1 MVIRRYV
8 LITIPLACLIIILVS
23 LIVYR
28 PTENKVQENQGPS
41 LSQKQQKVTPSPAKK
56 SQGRSKNSD
65 TIRQSVEELSM
76 PSYDEKGKEVL
87 VLRGEST
94 ILQNDNV
101 YKIISP
107 EIEVMD
113 SADTENGTQ
122 TILITS
128 ENGEMNNV
136 SREGYLSDNVVV
148 HFDVDTKL
156 TTDYLRY
163 LPNKNLVHTDNPVTI
178 MGNGT
183 KIIGEGCEI
192 DLINKKMS
200 IKKDVVMEMSGIKN
214 DPFSTSDKPQKQE
227 AETSSEDTV
236 TAEDADVKE
245 TKEAKEAKTEN
256 TVIRSNGQLVFEKLV
271 DAQML
276 TFHDQ
281 VVMKIGATTVFSDKL
296 VIYIDPATKQAK
308 QSIATGSVL
317 ASQDG
322 KIAKGN
328 MLTWDMNTQSATL
341 EDDRQAAEFVQEGL
355 NLYAGKMIF
364 YKNIGR
370 IDVPAA
376 GTLQVE
382 PKKKGKTANN
392 AEEPDVDVINIAWE
406 GSMAYVS
413 DAREAVFE
421 KDVEVRKENS
431 ILSCNHLKVKLSDH
445 DSSIMSMK
453 GSEDVHIVN
462 RKEGGLVSEAVG
474 DQVVWNVKNKISI
487 LRGYPFV
494 ILKDGE
500 SRQIFS
506 PKVVFYEGGHNMLCE
521 GEGSLY
527 EKADKLQSQGAAEDE
542 DLKIKWLKKMFYN
555 ADMGKA
561 SFYEGVEATKGG
573 ERLNSDQMDAYFD
586 DNQKMTKLIAAGNV
600 YFLSKNLDENEGF
613 GSFLT
618 WDFIQNTALLTGKPK
633 AELRKGGSRTFSE
646 EVYFNMAKNQITWEG
661 SPHWQVIDK
670 QQSGK

>member
-1 MVIRRYV
+1 M
-8 LITIPLACLIIILVS
+8 
-23 LIVYR
+23 
-28 PTENKVQENQGPS
+28 QEHQSPN
-41 LSQKQQKVTPSPAKK
+41 QKQQQKETPVSTKK
-56 SQGRSKNSD
+56 SQGRPKNTD

-87 VLRGEST
+87 VLRGENT

-101 YKIISP
+101 YKIIAP
-107 EIEVMD
+107 EIEVLD

-128 ENGEMNNV
+128 EKGEMNNV

-163 LPNKNLVHTDNPVTI
+163 LPNKNQVYTENPVTI
-178 MGNGT
+178 LGNGI

-192 DLINKKMS
+192 DLVNKKMC
-200 IKKDVVMEMSGIKN
+200 IKKDVVMEMSGMKN
-214 DPFSTSDKPQKQE
+214 DPFSSPNKPPKQDDK
-227 AETSSEDTV
+227 TSSEDAV
-236 TAEDADVKE
+236 SAEDTDAKEVKE
-245 TKEAKEAKTEN
+245 PTDAKTEK
-256 TVIRSNGQLVFEKLV
+256 TVIRSSGQLVFEKQV
-271 DAQML
+271 DSQIL
-276 TFHDQ
+276 TFYEQ

-308 QSIATGSVL
+308 LSIASGNVI
-317 ASQDG
+317 ASQEG

-328 MLTWDMNTQSATL
+328 VLTWDVNTQSATL

-355 NLYAGKMIF
+355 NMYAGKMIF

-370 IDVPAA
+370 IDAPSA

-382 PKKKGKTANN
+382 PKKKGAAVKNT
-392 AEEPDVDVINIAWE
+392 EKSGVDVINIEWQ

-413 DAREAVFE
+413 DAREAIFE
-421 KDVEVRKENS
+421 KDVAVRKENS
-431 ILSCNHLKVKLSDH
+431 ILTCDHLKVKLSDH
-445 DSSIMSMK
+445 DDSIMSLK
-453 GSEDVHIVN
+453 GSENVHIIKQ
-462 RKEGGLVSEAVG
+462 KEDGLVSEAVG
-474 DQVVWNVKNKISI
+474 DQIVWNVKNKISV
-487 LRGYPFV
+487 LRGDPFV

-500 SRQIFS
+500 NRQIFS
-506 PKVVFYEGGHNMLCE
+506 PKVVFYEEAHNMLCE

-527 EKADKLQSQGAAEDE
+527 EKTDKLNSQGDAENE
-542 DLKIKWLKKMFYN
+542 DLKVKWLKKMFYD
-555 ADMGKA
+555 AGLSKA
-561 SFYEGVEATKGG
+561 SFYEGVEAVKGG

-586 DNQKMTKLIAAGNV
+586 GNRKMTKLIAAGNV
-600 YFLSKNLDENEGF
+600 YFLSKNLEGNEGL

-661 SPHWQVIDK
+661 NPHWQVIDK
-670 QQSGK
+670 QQSGKK

>member
-1 MVIRRYV
+1 MAIRRYV
-8 LITIPLACLIIILVS
+8 LLTIPLVCLIIIFVS

-28 PTENKVQENQGPS
+28 PTENKESQ
-41 LSQKQQKVTPSPAKK
+41 SQKQKETPASTKK
-56 SQGRSKNSD
+56 SQERTKNSD

-76 PSYDEKGKEVL
+76 PSYDEKGKEIL
-87 VLRGEST
+87 VLRGENT
-94 ILQNDNV
+94 ILLNDNV
-101 YKIISP
+101 YKIIAP

-113 SADTENGTQ
+113 STDTENGTQ

-128 ENGEMNNV
+128 DKGEMNNV

-156 TTDYLRY
+156 NTDYLRY
-163 LPNKNLVHTDNPVTI
+163 LPNKNQVYTDNPVTI
-178 MGNGT
+178 LGNGT

-192 DLINKKMS
+192 DLINKKMW
-200 IKKDVVMEMSGIKN
+200 IKKDVVMEMGGMKN
-214 DPFSTSDKPQKQE
+214 DPFFMPDKSPKQE
-227 AETSSEDTV
+227 SETSSEDTV
-236 TAEDADVKE
+236 PAEAAD
-245 TKEAKEAKTEN
+245 AKEAKTEK
-256 TVIRSNGQLVFEKLV
+256 TVIRSSGQLVFEKQV
-271 DAQML
+271 DAQIL
-276 TFHDQ
+276 TFNDQ

-296 VIYIDPATKQAK
+296 IIYIDPATKQAK
-308 QSIATGSVL
+308 QSVAIGSVL
-317 ASQDG
+317 ASQEG

-328 MLTWDMNTQSATL
+328 MLTWDVNTQSATL
-341 EDDRQAAEFVQEGL
+341 EDDRQAEFVQEGM
-355 NLYAGKMIF
+355 NLYAEKMIF

-370 IDVPAA
+370 IDVPSA

-382 PKKKGKTANN
+382 PKKKGKTAGN
-392 AEEPDVDVINIAWE
+392 AEESDVDVINIAWE

-413 DAREAVFE
+413 DAREATFE
-421 KDVEVRKENS
+421 KDVAVRRENS

-445 DSSIMSMK
+445 DDSIMSLK
-453 GSEDVHIVN
+453 GLENVHIIKQ
-462 RKEGGLVSEAVG
+462 KEGGLVSEAVG

-500 SRQIFS
+500 NRQIFS

-527 EKADKLQSQGAAEDE
+527 EKADKLHSQDEAENE
-542 DLKIKWLKKMFYN
+542 DLKVKWLKKMFYN
-555 ADMGKA
+555 AELKKA

-573 ERLNSDQMDAYFD
+573 ERLDSDQMDAYFD
-586 DNQKMTKLIAAGNV
+586 GNQKMTKLIAAGNV
-600 YFLSKNLDENEGF
+600 YFLSKNLDGNEGL

>member
-1 MVIRRYV
+1 MPIRRYV
-8 LITIPLACLIIILVS
+8 LLTIPLVCFIIILVS

-28 PTENKVQENQGPS
+28 PTEDKVQEHQSPN
-41 LSQKQQKVTPSPAKK
+41 QKQQQKETPVPAKK
-56 SQGRSKNSD
+56 SQGRSKNTD

-87 VLRGEST
+87 VLRGENT

-101 YKIISP
+101 YKIIAP
-107 EIEVMD
+107 EIEVLD
-113 SADTENGTQ
+113 STDTENGTQ

-128 ENGEMNNV
+128 EKGEMNNV

-163 LPNKNLVHTDNPVTI
+163 LPNKNQVYTDNPVTI
-178 MGNGT
+178 IGNGT

-192 DLINKKMS
+192 DLVNKKMW
-200 IKKDVVMEMSGIKN
+200 IKKDVVMEMSGMKN
-214 DPFSTSDKPQKQE
+214 DPFSSSNKPPKQDD
-227 AETSSEDTV
+227 ETSSEDAAP
-236 TAEDADVKE
+236 AEDTDAKEVKE
-245 TKEAKEAKTEN
+245 TKDAKTEK
-256 TVIRSNGQLVFEKLV
+256 TVIRSSGQLVFEKQV
-271 DAQML
+271 DSQML
-276 TFHDQ
+276 TFHEQ

-308 QSIATGSVL
+308 LSIASGNVL
-317 ASQDG
+317 ASQEG

-328 MLTWDMNTQSATL
+328 VLTWDVNTQSATL

-355 NLYAGKMIF
+355 NMYAGKMIF

-370 IDVPAA
+370 IDAPSA

-382 PKKKGKTANN
+382 PKKKGTAVKNTGKS
-392 AEEPDVDVINIAWE
+392 DVDVINIEWQ

-413 DAREAVFE
+413 DAREAMFE
-421 KDVEVRKENS
+421 KDVAVRKENS
-431 ILSCNHLKVKLSDH
+431 ILSCDHLKVKLSDH
-445 DSSIMSMK
+445 DDSIMSLK
-453 GSEDVHIVN
+453 GSENVHIIKQ
-462 RKEGGLVSEAVG
+462 KEDGLVSEAVG
-474 DQVVWNVKNKISI
+474 DQVVWNVKNKISV

-500 SRQIFS
+500 NRQIFS
-506 PKVVFYEGGHNMLCE
+506 PKVVFYEDAHNMLCE

-527 EKADKLQSQGAAEDE
+527 EKTDKPNSQGEAENE
-542 DLKIKWLKKMFYN
+542 DLKVKWLKKMFYN
-555 ADMGKA
+555 AELSKA
-561 SFYEGVEATKGG
+561 SFYEGVEAVKGG
-573 ERLNSDQMDAYFD
+573 ERLDSDQMDAYFD
-586 DNQKMTKLIAAGNV
+586 GNRKMTKLIAAGNV
-600 YFLSKNLDENEGF
+600 YFFSKNLEGNEGL

-661 SPHWQVIDK
+661 NPHWQVIDK

>member
-1 MVIRRYV
+1 KLIMPIRRYV
-8 LITIPLACLIIILVS
+8 LLTIPLACLIIIFVS

-28 PTENKVQENQGPS
+28 PTENKESQ
-41 LSQKQQKVTPSPAKK
+41 SQKQKETQAPAKK
-56 SQGRSKNSD
+56 SQERTKNSD

-76 PSYDEKGKEVL
+76 PSYDEKGKEIL
-87 VLRGEST
+87 VLRGENT
-94 ILQNDNV
+94 ILLNDNV
-101 YKIISP
+101 YKIIAP

-113 SADTENGTQ
+113 STDTENGTQ

-128 ENGEMNNV
+128 DKGEMNNV

-156 TTDYLRY
+156 NTDYLRY
-163 LPNKNLVHTDNPVTI
+163 LPNKNQVYTDNPVTI
-178 MGNGT
+178 LGNGT

-192 DLINKKMS
+192 DLINKKMW
-200 IKKDVVMEMSGIKN
+200 IKKDVVMEMGGMKN
-214 DPFSTSDKPQKQE
+214 DPFFMPDKSPKQE

-236 TAEDADVKE
+236 PAEAADA
-245 TKEAKEAKTEN
+245 KEAKEAKTEK
-256 TVIRSNGQLVFEKLV
+256 TVIRSSGQLVFEKQV
-271 DAQML
+271 DAQIL
-276 TFHDQ
+276 TFNDQ

-296 VIYIDPATKQAK
+296 IIYIDPVTKQAK
-308 QSIATGSVL
+308 QSIAIGSVL
-317 ASQDG
+317 ASQEG

-328 MLTWDMNTQSATL
+328 MLTWDVNTQSATL
-341 EDDRQAAEFVQEGL
+341 EDDRQAEFVQEGM
-355 NLYAGKMIF
+355 NLYAEKMIF

-382 PKKKGKTANN
+382 PKKKGKTAGN
-392 AEEPDVDVINIAWE
+392 AEESDVDVINIAWE

-413 DAREAVFE
+413 DAREATFE
-421 KDVEVRKENS
+421 KDVAVIRENS

-445 DSSIMSMK
+445 DDNIMSLK
-453 GSEDVHIVN
+453 GWEDVHIIN
-462 RKEGGLVSEAVG
+462 QKEGGLVSEAVG
-474 DQVVWNVKNKISI
+474 DQVIWNVKNKISV
-487 LRGYPFV
+487 LRGDPFV

-500 SRQIFS
+500 DRQIFS

-527 EKADKLQSQGAAEDE
+527 EKADKLHSQDEAENE
-542 DLKIKWLKKMFYN
+542 DLKVKWLKKMFYN
-555 ADMGKA
+555 AELRKA
-561 SFYEGVEATKGG
+561 SFYEGVEATRGG
-573 ERLNSDQMDAYFD
+573 ERLDSDQMDAYFD
-586 DNQKMTKLIAAGNV
+586 GNQKMTKLIAAGNV
-600 YFLSKNLDENEGF
+600 YFLSKNLDGNEGL

-670 QQSGK
+670 QQSDR

>member
-1 MVIRRYV
+1 MAIRRYV
-8 LITIPLACLIIILVS
+8 LITIPLACLIIIFVS

-28 PTENKVQENQGPS
+28 PTENKESQ
-41 LSQKQQKVTPSPAKK
+41 SQKQKETPAPTKK
-56 SQGRSKNSD
+56 SLDRSKNSD

-87 VLRGEST
+87 VLRGENT
-94 ILQNDNV
+94 ILLNDNV
-101 YKIISP
+101 YKIIAP

-113 SADTENGTQ
+113 STDTESGTQ

-128 ENGEMNNV
+128 DKGEMNNV

-148 HFDVDTKL
+148 HFDSETKL
-156 TTDYLRY
+156 NTDYLRY
-163 LPNKNLVHTDNPVTI
+163 LPNKNMVYTDNPVTI
-178 MGNGT
+178 LGNGT
-183 KIIGEGCEI
+183 KITGEGCEI
-192 DLINKKMS
+192 DLINKKMW
-200 IKKDVVMEMSGIKN
+200 IKKDVVMEMGGMKN
-214 DPFSTSDKPQKQE
+214 DPFFMPDKSPKQE
-227 AETSSEDTV
+227 SETSSEDTV
-236 TAEDADVKE
+236 SAEAEAADA
-245 TKEAKEAKTEN
+245 KEAKEVKTEK
-256 TVIRSNGQLVFEKLV
+256 TVIRSSGQLVFEKQV
-271 DAQML
+271 DAQIL
-276 TFHDQ
+276 TFNDQ

-296 VIYIDPATKQAK
+296 IIYIDPATKQAK
-308 QSIATGSVL
+308 QSIAIGSVL
-317 ASQDG
+317 ASQEG

-328 MLTWDMNTQSATL
+328 MLTWDVNTQSATL
-341 EDDRQAAEFVQEGL
+341 EDDHQAEFVQEGM
-355 NLYAGKMIF
+355 NLYAAKMIF
-364 YKNIGR
+364 YTNIGR

-382 PKKKGKTANN
+382 PKKKGKAAGN
-392 AEEPDVDVINIAWE
+392 AEESDVDVINIAWE
-406 GSMAYVS
+406 GRMAYVS
-413 DAREAVFE
+413 DAREATFE
-421 KDVEVRKENS
+421 KDVAVRREDS

-445 DSSIMSMK
+445 DDSIMSLK
-453 GSEDVHIVN
+453 GLENVHIIKQ
-462 RKEGGLVSEAVG
+462 KEGGLVSEAVG

-500 SRQIFS
+500 NRQIFS
-506 PKVVFYEGGHNMLCE
+506 PKVVFYEDGHNMLCE

-527 EKADKLQSQGAAEDE
+527 EKADKLHSQDEAEAENE
-542 DLKIKWLKKMFYN
+542 DLKVKWLKKMFYN
-555 ADMGKA
+555 AALRKA

-573 ERLNSDQMDAYFD
+573 ERLDSDQMDAYFD
-586 DNQKMTKLIAAGNV
+586 GNQKMTKLIAAGNV
-600 YFLSKNLDENEGF
+600 YFLSKNLDGNEGL

>member
-1 MVIRRYV
+1 MAIRRYV
-8 LITIPLACLIIILVS
+8 LLTIPLVCLIIIFVS

-28 PTENKVQENQGPS
+28 PTENKESQ
-41 LSQKQQKVTPSPAKK
+41 SQKQKETPASTKK
-56 SQGRSKNSD
+56 SQERTKNSD

-76 PSYDEKGKEVL
+76 PSYDEKGKEIL
-87 VLRGEST
+87 VLRGENT
-94 ILQNDNV
+94 ILLNDNV
-101 YKIISP
+101 YKIIAP

-113 SADTENGTQ
+113 STDTENGTQ

-128 ENGEMNNV
+128 DKGEMNNV

-156 TTDYLRY
+156 NTDYLRY
-163 LPNKNLVHTDNPVTI
+163 LPNKNQVYTDNPVTI
-178 MGNGT
+178 LGNGT

-192 DLINKKMS
+192 DLINKKMW
-200 IKKDVVMEMSGIKN
+200 IKKDVVMEMGGMKN
-214 DPFSTSDKPQKQE
+214 DPFFMPDKSPKQE
-227 AETSSEDTV
+227 SETSSEDTV
-236 TAEDADVKE
+236 PAEAAD
-245 TKEAKEAKTEN
+245 AKEAKTEK
-256 TVIRSNGQLVFEKLV
+256 TVIRSSGQLVFEKQV
-271 DAQML
+271 DAQIL
-276 TFHDQ
+276 TFNDQ

-296 VIYIDPATKQAK
+296 IIYIDPATKQAK
-308 QSIATGSVL
+308 QSIAIGSVL
-317 ASQDG
+317 ASQEG

-328 MLTWDMNTQSATL
+328 MLTWDVNTQSATL
-341 EDDRQAAEFVQEGL
+341 EDDRQAEFVQEGM
-355 NLYAGKMIF
+355 NLYAEKMIF

-370 IDVPAA
+370 IDVPSA

-382 PKKKGKTANN
+382 PKKKGKTAGN
-392 AEEPDVDVINIAWE
+392 AEESDVDVINIAWE

-413 DAREAVFE
+413 DAREATFE
-421 KDVEVRKENS
+421 KGVAVRRENS

-445 DSSIMSMK
+445 DDSIMSLK
-453 GSEDVHIVN
+453 GLENVHIIKQ
-462 RKEGGLVSEAVG
+462 KEGGLVSEAVG

-500 SRQIFS
+500 NRQIFS

-527 EKADKLQSQGAAEDE
+527 EKADKLHSQDGADNE
-542 DLKIKWLKKMFYN
+542 DLKVKWLKKMFYN
-555 ADMGKA
+555 AELRKA

-573 ERLNSDQMDAYFD
+573 ERLDSDQMDAYFD
-586 DNQKMTKLIAAGNV
+586 GNQKMTKLIAAGNV
-600 YFLSKNLDENEGF
+600 YFLSKNLEGNEGL

>member
-1 MVIRRYV
+1 MPIRRYV
-8 LITIPLACLIIILVS
+8 LLTIPLACLIIIFVS

-28 PTENKVQENQGPS
+28 PTENKE
-41 LSQKQQKVTPSPAKK
+41 SQKQKETQAPTKK
-56 SQGRSKNSD
+56 SQDRTKNSD

-76 PSYDEKGKEVL
+76 PSYDEKGKEIL
-87 VLRGEST
+87 VLRGENT
-94 ILQNDNV
+94 ILLNDNV
-101 YKIISP
+101 YKIIAP

-113 SADTENGTQ
+113 STDTENGTQ

-128 ENGEMNNV
+128 DKGEMNNV

-156 TTDYLRY
+156 NTDYLRY
-163 LPNKNLVHTDNPVTI
+163 LPNKNQVYTDNPVTI
-178 MGNGT
+178 LGNGT

-192 DLINKKMS
+192 DLINKKMW
-200 IKKDVVMEMSGIKN
+200 IKKDVVMEMGGMKN
-214 DPFSTSDKPQKQE
+214 DPFFMPDKSPKQE

-236 TAEDADVKE
+236 PAEAADA
-245 TKEAKEAKTEN
+245 KEAKEAKTEK
-256 TVIRSNGQLVFEKLV
+256 TVIRSSGQLVFEKQV
-271 DAQML
+271 DAQIL
-276 TFHDQ
+276 TFNDQ

-296 VIYIDPATKQAK
+296 IIYIDPVTKQAK
-308 QSIATGSVL
+308 QSIAIGSVL
-317 ASQDG
+317 ASQEG

-328 MLTWDMNTQSATL
+328 MLTWDVNTQSATL
-341 EDDRQAAEFVQEGL
+341 EDDRQAEFVQEGM
-355 NLYAGKMIF
+355 NLYAEKMIF

-382 PKKKGKTANN
+382 PKKKGKTAGN
-392 AEEPDVDVINIAWE
+392 AEESDVDVINIAWE

-413 DAREAVFE
+413 DAREATFE
-421 KDVEVRKENS
+421 KDVAVIRENS

-445 DSSIMSMK
+445 DDNIMSLK
-453 GSEDVHIVN
+453 GWEDVHIIN
-462 RKEGGLVSEAVG
+462 QKEGGLVSEAVG
-474 DQVVWNVKNKISI
+474 DQVIWNVKNKISV
-487 LRGYPFV
+487 LRGDPFV

-500 SRQIFS
+500 DRQIFS

-527 EKADKLQSQGAAEDE
+527 EKADKLHSQDEAENE
-542 DLKIKWLKKMFYN
+542 DLKVKWLKKMFYN
-555 ADMGKA
+555 AELRKA
-561 SFYEGVEATKGG
+561 SFYEGVEATRGG
-573 ERLNSDQMDAYFD
+573 ERLDSDQMDAYFD
-586 DNQKMTKLIAAGNV
+586 GNQKMTKLIAAGNV
-600 YFLSKNLDENEGF
+600 YFLSKNLDGNEGL

-661 SPHWQVIDK
+661 IPHWQVIDK
-670 QQSGK
+670 QQSDR

>member
-1 MVIRRYV
+1 MPIRRYV
-8 LITIPLACLIIILVS
+8 LLTIPLACLIIIFVS

-28 PTENKVQENQGPS
+28 PTENKESQ
-41 LSQKQQKVTPSPAKK
+41 SQKQKETQAPTKK
-56 SQGRSKNSD
+56 SQERTKNSD

-76 PSYDEKGKEVL
+76 PSYDEKGKEIL
-87 VLRGEST
+87 VLRGENT
-94 ILQNDNV
+94 ILLNDNV
-101 YKIISP
+101 YKIIAP

-113 SADTENGTQ
+113 STDTENGTQ

-128 ENGEMNNV
+128 DKGEMNNV

-156 TTDYLRY
+156 NTDYLRY
-163 LPNKNLVHTDNPVTI
+163 LPNKNQVYTDNPVTI
-178 MGNGT
+178 LGNGT

-192 DLINKKMS
+192 DLINKKMW
-200 IKKDVVMEMSGIKN
+200 IKKDVVMEMGGMKN
-214 DPFSTSDKPQKQE
+214 DPFFMPDKSPKQE

-236 TAEDADVKE
+236 PAEVADTKE
-245 TKEAKEAKTEN
+245 TTAANETTEAKTEK
-256 TVIRSNGQLVFEKLV
+256 TVIRSSGQLVFEKQA
-271 DAQML
+271 DAQIL
-276 TFHDQ
+276 TFNDQ

-296 VIYIDPATKQAK
+296 IIYIDPATKQAK
-308 QSIATGSVL
+308 QAIAIGSVL
-317 ASQDG
+317 ASQEG

-328 MLTWDMNTQSATL
+328 VLTWDVNTQSATL
-341 EDDRQAAEFVQEGL
+341 EDDRQAEFVQEGM
-355 NLYAGKMIF
+355 NLYAEKMIF

-370 IDVPAA
+370 IDVPSA
-376 GTLQVE
+376 GSLQVE
-382 PKKKGKTANN
+382 PKKKGKAAGN
-392 AEEPDVDVINIAWE
+392 AEESDVDVINIEWE

-413 DAREAVFE
+413 DAREANFE
-421 KDVEVRKENS
+421 KDVAVRRENS
-431 ILSCNHLKVKLSDH
+431 ILSCNHLKVKLSEH
-445 DSSIMSMK
+445 DDNIMSLK
-453 GSEDVHIVN
+453 GWENVHIIN
-462 RKEGGLVSEAVG
+462 QKEGGLVSEAVG
-474 DQVVWNVKNKISI
+474 DQVIWNVKNKISV
-487 LRGYPFV
+487 LRGDPFV

-500 SRQIFS
+500 NRQIFS

-527 EKADKLQSQGAAEDE
+527 EKADKLHSQDEVENE
-542 DLKIKWLKKMFYN
+542 DLKVKWLKKMFYN
-555 ADMGKA
+555 AELKKA
-561 SFYEGVEATKGG
+561 SFYEGVEATRGG
-573 ERLNSDQMDAYFD
+573 ERLDSDQMDAYFD
-586 DNQKMTKLIAAGNV
+586 GNQKMTKLIAAGNV
-600 YFLSKNLDENEGF
+600 YFLSKNLDGNEGL

>member
-1 MVIRRYV
+1 MAIRRYV
-8 LITIPLACLIIILVS
+8 LLTIPLVCLIIIFVS

-28 PTENKVQENQGPS
+28 PTENKESQ
-41 LSQKQQKVTPSPAKK
+41 SQKQKETPASTKK
-56 SQGRSKNSD
+56 SQERTRNSD

-87 VLRGEST
+87 VLRGENT
-94 ILQNDNV
+94 ILLNDNV
-101 YKIISP
+101 YKIIAP

-113 SADTENGTQ
+113 STDTENGTQ

-128 ENGEMNNV
+128 DKGEMNNV

-156 TTDYLRY
+156 NTDYLRY
-163 LPNKNLVHTDNPVTI
+163 LPNKNQVYTDNPVTI
-178 MGNGT
+178 LGNGT

-192 DLINKKMS
+192 DLINKKMW
-200 IKKDVVMEMSGIKN
+200 IKKDVVMEMGGMKN
-214 DPFSTSDKPQKQE
+214 DPFFMPDKSPKQE
-227 AETSSEDTV
+227 SETSSEDTV
-236 TAEDADVKE
+236 SAEAEAADA
-245 TKEAKEAKTEN
+245 KEAKEVKTEK
-256 TVIRSNGQLVFEKLV
+256 TVIRSSGQLVFEKQV
-271 DAQML
+271 DAQIL
-276 TFHDQ
+276 TFNDQ

-296 VIYIDPATKQAK
+296 IIYIDPTTKQAK
-308 QSIATGSVL
+308 QSIAIGSVL
-317 ASQDG
+317 ASQEG

-328 MLTWDMNTQSATL
+328 MLTWDVNTQSATL
-341 EDDRQAAEFVQEGL
+341 EDDRQAEFVQEGM
-355 NLYAGKMIF
+355 NLYAEKMIF

-370 IDVPAA
+370 IDVPSA

-382 PKKKGKTANN
+382 PKKKGKTAGN
-392 AEEPDVDVINIAWE
+392 AEESDVDVINIAWE

-413 DAREAVFE
+413 DAREATFE
-421 KDVEVRKENS
+421 KDVAVRRENS

-445 DSSIMSMK
+445 DDSIMSLK
-453 GSEDVHIVN
+453 GLENVHIIKQ
-462 RKEGGLVSEAVG
+462 KEGGLVSEAVG

-500 SRQIFS
+500 NRQIFS

-527 EKADKLQSQGAAEDE
+527 EKADKLHSQDEAENE
-542 DLKIKWLKKMFYN
+542 DLKVKWLKKMFYN
-555 ADMGKA
+555 AELKKA
-561 SFYEGVEATKGG
+561 SFYEGVEATRGG
-573 ERLNSDQMDAYFD
+573 ERLDSDQMDAYFD
-586 DNQKMTKLIAAGNV
+586 GNQKMTKLIAAGNV
-600 YFLSKNLDENEGF
+600 YFLSKNLDGNEGL

-670 QQSGK
+670 QQSDK